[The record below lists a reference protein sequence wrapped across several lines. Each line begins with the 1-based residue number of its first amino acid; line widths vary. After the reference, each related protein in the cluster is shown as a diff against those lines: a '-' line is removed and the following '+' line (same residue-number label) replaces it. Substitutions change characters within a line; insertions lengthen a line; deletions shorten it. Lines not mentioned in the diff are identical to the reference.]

1 MAAEKWL
8 MVVVDGTAAMG
19 PSLLEIH
26 SLRLPRKDH
35 QDASAGVAVYL
46 GLVQYNSHGLCNSGC
61 LMQASPWTRNV
72 EGFLGWLSALHFS
85 GGGGSHDAAI
95 AEGLAEALVMF
106 PKPTPTA
113 TGTISGTETGTG
125 SETDRVQ
132 DHNAR
137 ERHCILVAAS
147 NPMLIP
153 TYVQVPWISNG
164 QFSPGTKTRMALAD
178 AQDVAKLYAEGKNDP
193 ESEGKVSSFR
203 NVKYPHFLVLLS
215 NKFPERYI
223 GDPEEPPFFSD
234 ANCPGLLLLL
244 SKEFR
249 EAHDALVQYAGVNT
263 LPAPAI
269 TAFDDIFSEMFDDN
283 DHCAENIPSETSEM
297 FPDAEYVSLLQAL
310 FPSFSGEITSGSLA
324 LDASNTCSP
333 STMQTELHSPQHAQE
348 ILTTPDISGAHQHQ
362 GSTVEASSPQTTT
375 TSDTSATTSGDS
387 RVPRASSR
395 TRRSQ
400 KNMGLFQP
408 RRSPRLSSRATVEQ
422 GHKGDVGQFGE
433 PPSAQTSLFARTRP
447 ARKGSKP
454 LPAASYVLAFFLSF
468 QGTMLAKLEGR
479 FVLVSKAQRIYC
491 HVPLSGVSSWATLVV
506 KLHGYAGLRSKIKEC
521 RGIRAVPLEFRH
533 ADPVEFGELV
543 AGRGLNAEEGTRPSL
558 HKLVGVWSRSPDE
571 PKAGR
576 NQSLPRLIRLAPWHG
591 SAAWAKC
598 GGRRARPVT
607 NGIRAASAIV
617 VRWSPSAHACRRVPR
632 VESPWGRGQVGRV
645 PQSRVRGRTPCFGGG
660 ECHVPLS
667 GVSSWA
673 TLVVKLHG
681 YAGLRSKIKEC
692 RGIRAVPLEFRQ
704 ADPVEFGELVAGRGL
719 NAEEGTR
726 PSIHKLVGVWSRSP
740 DEPKAGRN
748 QSLPRL
754 IRLAP
759 WHGSAAWA
767 KCGGR
772 RARPVTICSI
782 F

>member
-1 MAAEKWL
+1 MIELVGKRN
-8 MVVVDGTAAMG
+8 GK
-19 PSLLEIH
+19 
-26 SLRLPRKDH
+26 LR
-35 QDASAGVAVYL
+35 
-46 GLVQYNSHGLCNSGC
+46 
-61 LMQASPWTRNV
+61 
-72 EGFLGWLSALHFS
+72 E
-85 GGGGSHDAAI
+85 
-95 AEGLAEALVMF
+95 
-106 PKPTPTA
+106 
-113 TGTISGTETGTG
+113 
-125 SETDRVQ
+125 
-132 DHNAR
+132 
-137 ERHCILVAAS
+137 
-147 NPMLIP
+147 
-153 TYVQVPWISNG
+153 
-164 QFSPGTKTRMALAD
+164 
-178 AQDVAKLYAEGKNDP
+178 
-193 ESEGKVSSFR
+193 
-203 NVKYPHFLVLLS
+203 
-215 NKFPERYI
+215 NK
-223 GDPEEPPFFSD
+223 
-234 ANCPGLLLLL
+234 
-244 SKEFR
+244 
-249 EAHDALVQYAGVNT
+249 
-263 LPAPAI
+263 
-269 TAFDDIFSEMFDDN
+269 
-283 DHCAENIPSETSEM
+283 
-297 FPDAEYVSLLQAL
+297 
-310 FPSFSGEITSGSLA
+310 
-324 LDASNTCSP
+324 
-333 STMQTELHSPQHAQE
+333 
-348 ILTTPDISGAHQHQ
+348 
-362 GSTVEASSPQTTT
+362 
-375 TSDTSATTSGDS
+375 
-387 RVPRASSR
+387 
-395 TRRSQ
+395 
-400 KNMGLFQP
+400 
-408 RRSPRLSSRATVEQ
+408 
-422 GHKGDVGQFGE
+422 
-433 PPSAQTSLFARTRP
+433 
-447 ARKGSKP
+447 
-454 LPAASYVLAFFLSF
+454 
-468 QGTMLAKLEGR
+468 
-479 FVLVSKAQRIYC
+479 
-491 HVPLSGVSSWATLVV
+491 ATLVV

-521 RGIRAVPLEFRH
+521 RGIRAVPLEFRQ

-632 VESPWGRGQVGRV
+632 GEFPWGRGRVGRV

-726 PSIHKLVGVWSRSP
+726 PSLHKLVGVWSRSP

-772 RARPVTICSI
+772 RARPVTLSSI
-782 F
+782 AKTPIKQKYETCCQS